1 MYSSTLLDKNQLF
14 NPKIQ
19 HFRNFPPFKNFSKYN
34 LNMKNL
40 KEKNIKKIIW
50 LMQRQCVQL
59 AELSDTAGIKSEL
72 FHLQSSI
79 NCLNRILND
88 QYPYP
93 GIDRDEVF

>member
-1 MYSSTLLDKNQLF
+1 
-14 NPKIQ
+14 
-19 HFRNFPPFKNFSKYN
+19 
-34 LNMKNL
+34 
-40 KEKNIKKIIW
+40 
-50 LMQRQCVQL
+50 MQRQCVQL
-59 AELSDTAGIKSEL
+59 AEISDTVAIKSEL